1 MPAAPSK
8 GEGGS
13 ADNLKTVL
21 QTQGGINRL
30 ASLDR
35 YAALG
40 YSGIAKSAL
49 ISVEATI
56 LDGPHVGQTGTW
68 LISAALNKLGSCD
81 VAIYAELG
89 EIVRNFDV
97 APSIE
102 IRTTNSFTK
111 PTSVTGV
118 YPAAASIECF
128 CNGWLEPS
136 TGWAGRPT
144 QMALKGWIKWNTDD
158 SILGV
163 APAWTLAQEY
173 A

>member
-1 MPAAPSK
+1 M
-8 GEGGS
+8 
-13 ADNLKTVL
+13 
-21 QTQGGINRL
+21 

-68 LISAALNKLGSCD
+68 LISAALNSLGSCD
-81 VAIYAELG
+81 IAIYAELG
-89 EIVRNFDV
+89 EIVSNFGV

-102 IRTTNSFTK
+102 IRTTAGFTK

-118 YPAAASIECF
+118 YPAAASI
-128 CNGWLEPS
+128 
-136 TGWAGRPT
+136 
-144 QMALKGWIKWNTDD
+144 
-158 SILGV
+158 
-163 APAWTLAQEY
+163 
-173 A
+173 